1 MARKRVP
8 PTPPAPPAPDEAAPP
23 QDAEQLRQTLRAT
36 RKGRA
41 ALRAAHQAHRLGE
54 FDRDAF
60 NHAVLQRRAQ
70 QQAAAAPPATRGA
83 RAAPDPGQQAQ
94 QGALWMPIGPTVVLG
109 GQADGAPNVSGRVRD
124 VWASP
129 DGLRVYAGTANGGVW
144 FSGDGGDTWKPLGG
158 WTVTGAPP
166 TLNQPAGVLACGCL
180 WVRFGANQS
189 TDEVLVGTGEPRVL
203 GLQGTPGAPN
213 AGVGVLRSVGPAD
226 AADTGTPWNLEA
238 TNLANKRTY
247 RIAADPDTATPTS
260 FVAATTEGLWFRR
273 GAPTAN
279 WTQVPSAPFGG
290 DVSQLNVTDA
300 VWVRGAGAIP
310 SRLWVAVRDM
320 AAPAGT
326 YGRSGLYVSTGD
338 PTWVNPGDATLP
350 PTTTFTPVSLGVLGS
365 ALALIPRS
373 RISLAAA
380 PSDASVVYA
389 LADGPRVWRVDD
401 ITVTP
406 VTRIP
411 RDLFAAQADYD
422 QTIAV
427 HPTRPQRIAI
437 GGCFTVVPAGSSN
450 FNAAIFVA
458 NVTRANPASNY
469 RFDFVP
475 ATAGDSSSADAFV
488 GVGVHA
494 DVHMLRFVP
503 VAAGVQLWTGCD
515 GGVFRSTRGDDDNRL
530 IRGSFVSRNSGMCT
544 LECGYVATHP
554 SADGH
559 LIAGTQDN
567 GTLTRVGVTLWR
579 SLFLGDGGSVAYH
592 PVSPNRIAAQYVQA
606 GYHSFTGSPNFGA
619 PVLRANAPYG
629 LGATDATTRGV
640 EDRSSSFY
648 SGVSAVA
655 DGAGGVRVA
664 VGTYRPWFS
673 TNWGASWVTLPLFS
687 DPYASASAAVQGN
700 QDACVM
706 QADGVTADMARG
718 QVIACRW
725 GRADRLY
732 VLCQKAALRYDLI
745 ADAAATNGFG
755 LRCEVQELAKSRPR
769 KMEIEQAAVEIASP
783 GQRLPEVGVWSDL
796 AVHVPGAGTHGSFY
810 VATTGLP
817 ASPTMDT
824 LWWFDGTDR
833 WHATGLRTKPEGVA
847 APAYAVVVDPAQ
859 PADVYVGTAVGVW
872 RGRKRADAQ
881 WDWQVLSN
889 GLPEAA
895 VHDLAIHVDA
905 ANGLRLLRAAIAARG
920 VWEYDLTAPL
930 APVRTFVRV
939 HHWDTRR
946 VAPTVLLDPT
956 KAAAAPD
963 APLSFATSPDI
974 RIHPRRGS
982 TPPAFQRISAANPT
996 LRPDAYLHWVFQT
1009 ALHATDPLVRP
1020 TGVRTPQF
1028 ESRLRA
1034 ANANSRRIT
1043 RTVWNT
1049 VVGTAASSPNAFAPP
1064 WNAATPSEADLF
1076 ELIVDRPVAA
1086 PNPCAQ
1092 LMAAQRCQVHV
1103 QVHHRHTTAVPAAQV
1118 RVTLLRRA
1126 VTGVANI
1133 GAALPVAWATA
1144 VQAAV
1149 RAAATPAPL
1158 PALADGWSF
1167 ADEAAAQAVRS
1178 PAEAVD
1184 VRQSRAVTFDVD
1196 LRGLAAGDRVMLV
1209 AVVHTDADPAT
1220 LLPAPATLQ
1229 ALVLSCRF
1237 VSARCIEIG

>member
-1 MARKRVP
+1 MAKKRPP
-8 PTPPAPPAPDEAAPP
+8 PTTPAPDDAEALH
-23 QDAEQLRQTLRAT
+23 DAEQLRQALRVT

-41 ALRAAHQAHRLGE
+41 ALRAAHQARRMGE

-60 NHAVLQRRAQ
+60 NNAVLQRRVQ
-70 QQAAAAPPATRGA
+70 QQAQAAAVAPRGA

-94 QGALWMPIGPTVVLG
+94 MGALWMPIGPTVVLG

-124 VWASP
+124 VWVSP
-129 DGLRVYAGTANGGVW
+129 NGLRVYAGTANGGVW

-180 WVRFGANQS
+180 WVRFGATQS
-189 TDEVLVGTGEPRVL
+189 ADEVLVGTGEPRVL
-203 GLQGTPGAPN
+203 QLQGTPGSPN

-226 AADTGTPWNLEA
+226 AADTGTPWSLEA
-238 TNLANKRTY
+238 TNLANKRIY

-260 FVAATTEGLWFRR
+260 FVAATTEGLWFR
-273 GAPTAN
+273 TASPKAT

-290 DVSQLNVTDA
+290 NVSQLNVTDA
-300 VWVRGAGAIP
+300 VWVRGAGTIP
-310 SRLWVAVRDM
+310 SRLWVAVRDN
-320 AAPAGT
+320 AAPAGS
-326 YGRSGLYVSTGD
+326 YGRGGVYVSSGD
-338 PTWVNPGDATLP
+338 PTYVNPGDPTLP
-350 PTTTFTPVSLGVLGS
+350 PTTNFSRVSLGAFGA
-365 ALALIPRS
+365 ALALIRGS

-389 LADGPRVWRVDD
+389 LADGPRVWRIDN
-401 ITVTP
+401 ITATP
-406 VTRIP
+406 VVQIP
-411 RDLFAAQADYD
+411 PDLFTAQADYD

-427 HPTRPQRIAI
+427 HPTLSQRIAL

-458 NVTRANPASNY
+458 NVTRPNPASNY
-469 RFDFVP
+469 QFGFTP
-475 ATAGDSSSADAFV
+475 NTAGDSSTADAFV

-503 VAAGVQLWTGCD
+503 VGPAVQLWTGCD

-554 SADGH
+554 NADGH
-559 LIAGTQDN
+559 VIAGTQDN
-567 GTLTRVGVTLWR
+567 GTLTRVGVTLWQA
-579 SLFLGDGGSVAYH
+579 LFLGDGGTVAYH
-592 PVSPNRIAAQYVQA
+592 PVTPERIVAQYVQA
-606 GYHSFTGSPNFGA
+606 GYHSFTGAPNFGA

-629 LGATDATTRGV
+629 LGAADVTTRGV
-640 EDRSSSFY
+640 EDRASSFY

-664 VGTYRPWFS
+664 LGTYRPWFS
-673 TNWGASWVTLPLFS
+673 NNWGGSWVTLPSFA
-687 DPYASASAAVQGN
+687 DPYASPNAAVQGN

-732 VLCQKAALRYDLI
+732 VLCQQAVVRYDLV
-745 ADAAATNGFG
+745 ADATATNGFG
-755 LRCEVQELAKSRPR
+755 LRCTVQELAKSRPR
-769 KMEIEQAAVEIASP
+769 KSEDPQSTSAIVSP

-796 AVHVPGAGTHGSFY
+796 AVHVAGAGAHGSFY

-895 VHDLAIHVDA
+895 VHDLAVHVDA
-905 ANGLRLLRAAIAARG
+905 GNGLRLLRAAIAARG
-920 VWEYDLTAPL
+920 VWEYDLTAAQ

-939 HHWDTRR
+939 HAWDTRR
-946 VAPTVLLDPT
+946 VAPTVLLDPN

-963 APLSFATSPDI
+963 APLSFAASPDI

-982 TPPAFQRISAANPT
+982 APPAFQRISAGNPT

-1028 ESRLRA
+1028 EARLRA
-1034 ANANSRRIT
+1034 ANANSTRIT

-1049 VVGTAASSPNAFAPP
+1049 IVGTAASSPNAFAPT
-1064 WNAATPSEADLF
+1064 WNAASPSEVDLY
-1076 ELIVDRPVAA
+1076 ELIFDRRLPAA
-1086 PNPCAQ
+1086 HPCAQ

-1103 QVHHRHTTAVPAAQV
+1103 QVHHRHTTPVPAAQV

-1133 GAALPVAWATA
+1133 GAALPVAWVTA
-1144 VQAAV
+1144 VQTAV
-1149 RAAATPAPL
+1149 RAAATPSPL
-1158 PALADGWSF
+1158 PALADGWTF
-1167 ADEAAAQAVRS
+1167 ADQTAAQAVRS
-1178 PAEAVD
+1178 PAADVD

-1196 LRGLAAGDRVMLV
+1196 LRGLATGDQVMLV
-1209 AVVHTDADPAT
+1209 AVVHSDADPAT
-1220 LLPAPATLQ
+1220 LPPAAATLQ
-1229 ALVLSCRF
+1229 ALVLGCRF

>member
-1 MARKRVP
+1 
-8 PTPPAPPAPDEAAPP
+8 
-23 QDAEQLRQTLRAT
+23 
-36 RKGRA
+36 
-41 ALRAAHQAHRLGE
+41 
-54 FDRDAF
+54 
-60 NHAVLQRRAQ
+60 
-70 QQAAAAPPATRGA
+70 
-83 RAAPDPGQQAQ
+83 
-94 QGALWMPIGPTVVLG
+94 
-109 GQADGAPNVSGRVRD
+109 
-124 VWASP
+124 
-129 DGLRVYAGTANGGVW
+129 
-144 FSGDGGDTWKPLGG
+144 
-158 WTVTGAPP
+158 
-166 TLNQPAGVLACGCL
+166 
-180 WVRFGANQS
+180 
-189 TDEVLVGTGEPRVL
+189 
-203 GLQGTPGAPN
+203 PN

-226 AADTGTPWNLEA
+226 FADTGTPWALEA
-238 TNLANKRTY
+238 TNLANKRIY

-260 FVAATTEGLWFRR
+260 FVAATTRGLWFRR
-273 GAPTAN
+273 GGPTAT
-279 WTQVPSAPFGG
+279 WTQAPSAPFGG
-290 DVSQLNVTDA
+290 DVSRLNVTDA

-310 SRLWVAVRDM
+310 SRLWVAVRDN
-320 AAPAGT
+320 AAAVNT
-326 YGRSGLYVSTGD
+326 YGRSGVYVSSGD
-338 PTWVNPGDATLP
+338 PTWVNPGDVTLP
-350 PTTTFTPVSLGVLGS
+350 PTTTYSLVSLGALGI
-365 ALALIPRS
+365 ATALIPGS

-389 LADGPRVWRVDD
+389 LADGPRVWRIDN
-401 ITVTP
+401 TTATP
-406 VTRIP
+406 VLQIP
-411 RDLFAAQADYD
+411 TDLFGAQADYD

-437 GGCFTVVPAGSSN
+437 GGCFTIVPAGGSY
-450 FNAAIFVA
+450 NAAIFVA
-458 NVTRANPASNY
+458 NVARANPASNY
-469 RFDFVP
+469 LFDFVP
-475 ATAGDSSSADAFV
+475 ATAGDSSSASAYV

-503 VAAGVQLWTGCD
+503 VVGGVQLWTGCD

-554 SADGH
+554 NADGH

-592 PVSPNRIAAQYVQA
+592 PVAPERIAAQYVQA
-606 GYHSFTGSPNFGA
+606 GYHSFTGAPNFGA

-629 LGATDATTRGV
+629 LGAADVTTRGV
-640 EDRSSSFY
+640 EDRVSSFY
-648 SGVSAVA
+648 AGMSAVA

-673 TNWGASWVTLPLFS
+673 TNWGGSWVTLPKFK
-687 DPYASASAAVQGN
+687 DPYAAASAAEQSN
-700 QDACVM
+700 QDACVL
-706 QADGVTADMARG
+706 QPDGVTADMARG

-725 GRADRLY
+725 ARADRLY
-732 VLCQKAALRYDLI
+732 VLCQKAVLRYDLI
-745 ADAAATNGFG
+745 PDATATNGYA
-755 LRCEVQELAKSRPR
+755 LRCDVKELAKSRPR
-769 KMEIEQAAVEIASP
+769 KSEDAQAAAAIVSP

-796 AVHVPGAGTHGSFY
+796 AVHLPGAGTHGSFY
-810 VATTGLP
+810 VAATGLP

-859 PADVYVGTAVGVW
+859 PNDVYVGTAVGVW

-920 VWEYDLTAPL
+920 VWEVDLTAPA

-939 HHWDTRR
+939 HAWDTRR
-946 VAPTVLLDPT
+946 VAPTALRDPT

-963 APLSFATSPDI
+963 ALLSFAASPDI
-974 RIHPRRGS
+974 RLHPRQGS
-982 TPPAFQRISAANPT
+982 TPPAFQRISAAFPT

-1034 ANANSRRIT
+1034 ANANSTRIT

-1049 VVGTAASSPNAFAPP
+1049 VVGTAAASPHAFARP
-1064 WNAATPSEADLF
+1064 WNATTPSEADLF
-1076 ELIVDRPVAA
+1076 ELIVDRPLA
-1086 PNPCAQ
+1086 PLHPCAQ

-1133 GAALPVAWATA
+1133 GAALPVPVLWATA

-1158 PALADGWSF
+1158 PILGDGWAF

-1178 PAEAVD
+1178 PAADVD
-1184 VRQSRAVTFDVD
+1184 VRQSRAATFDVD
-1196 LRGLAAGDRVMLV
+1196 LRGLATGDRVMLV

-1220 LLPAPATLQ
+1220 LLPAPANLQ
-1229 ALVLSCRF
+1229 ALVLGSRF